1 MKAIPV
7 EQAVGTVL
15 CHDITQ
21 IVPGKFKGRAFK
33 RGHIIS
39 NTDVPKLLSLGKE
52 HIYVFDLNDGFVH
65 EDDAAKRMAKAAKGE
80 HLSLSSVCEG
90 RINLHAEIDG
100 LLKINTDALFE
111 INSEEEI
118 VFATIHGNQAVTVGR
133 QVAGTRV
140 VPLAVVN
147 EKVERVENICANYG
161 PIVTIKPFRPLQVGV
176 VTTGSEVY
184 HGRIKDAFGPILKK
198 KFEKMGCSIL
208 RQAFV
213 PDDTSMAIDA
223 VRSLLEEGAD
233 MIALTGG
240 MSVDPDDQTP
250 SAIRALGADV
260 VTYGAPTF
268 PGAMFM
274 LAYLGDIPVMGLPG
288 CVMYSKASIFDLVAP
303 RLVAGETVTRRD
315 IIGLGHGGLCAGCET
330 CRYPICGFG
339 K

>member
-21 IVPGKFKGRAFK
+21 IIPGEFKGRAFK

-39 NTDVPKLLSLGKE
+39 NKDVPKLLSLGKE

-65 EDDAAKRMAKAAKGE
+65 EDDAALRMAKAAMGD

-100 LLKINTDALFE
+100 LLKINTEALYE

-118 VFATIHGNQAVTVGR
+118 VFATIHGNQPVTVGR

-140 VPLAVVN
+140 VPLAVVS
-147 EKVERVENICANYG
+147 EKVERVEAICADAG
-161 PIVTIKPFRPLQVGV
+161 PIVTIKPFRPLRVGV

-198 KFEKMGCSIL
+198 KFEKLGCSIL

-213 PDDTSMAIDA
+213 PDDTSMTITA
-223 VRSLLEEGAD
+223 VRNLLQEGAD

-274 LAYLGDIPVMGLPG
+274 LAYLGRIPVMGLPG

-303 RLVAGETVTRRD
+303 RLVAGEAVSRRD